1 MQLKSVHVTN
11 LRRKVCP
18 KRQRRKTIINTC
30 TPFEDRFPTLFRKK
44 WNATGLAES
53 IAKVDRKSLCHEF
66 TELIKSAPRRPDRG
80 KKYFV
85 EHSGVPSSETNSNRR
100 EEHYAIAL
108 CNLKQ
113 KWARLGGGW
122 FCLLDYQVPLKAR
135 QNDRGIGE
143 IDLVGVTD
151 QGRLI
156 VIELKV
162 EASGN
167 RRGDAP
173 PTALMEGLRYS
184 AIVQANLDAIAKE
197 ADARFGVKITQEL
210 PIVLLLAPLK
220 WWRDWLGLS
229 GRTRSVVGDWETE
242 FAQLIQDVELKIGVT
257 VECMTLEDVDLTL
270 GQNGQAPKFVRVPT
284 LDPKDVIHHYA
295 PSHQTP
301 KIARVSVSDSVQPLS
316 IVFVL
321 LLLFLFFLL

>member
-1 MQLKSVHVTN
+1 MDAAYTQARRLTPEWYTKRQTKTRMEGTNAVKKSVHVTN

-18 KRQRRKTIINTC
+18 KRQRRKAIINMC
-30 TPFEDRFPTLFRKK
+30 TPFENRFPALFRKK
-44 WNATGLAES
+44 WDATGLAKS
-53 IAKVDRKSLCHEF
+53 IAKVDRESLCHEF

-85 EHSGVPSSETNSNRR
+85 GHSGVPSSGMNTNRR

-167 RRGDAP
+167 GRGDAP

-257 VECMTLEDVDLTL
+257 VECMALEDVNLTL

-284 LDPKDVIHHYA
+284 LDSKDVIHHYA
-295 PSHQTP
+295 PSH
-301 KIARVSVSDSVQPLS
+301 
-316 IVFVL
+316 
-321 LLLFLFFLL
+321 